1 MLLAVAAACSSE
13 TIEVPGETVVVEKEV
28 VRTVEVPGETVTVE
42 VVKEV
47 QVPGETVVV
56 EKVVTETVEVP
67 GETVVVKEEVV
78 KTVEVPGETVTV
90 EVVKEVQVPGE
101 TVVVEKEVVK
111 TVEVPG
117 QTVVVEKEVVKT
129 VEVPGQ
135 TVVVEKE
142 VIKTVEV
149 PGPERVMVKEVRQG
163 YVTDP
168 TNGKVYS
175 APAYGGTMTFAVQR
189 EQPGTDPM
197 HFGSTG
203 ADGVAEKLGMVDW
216 GIDRDVYDLTG
227 AFAYIPQSVLTGRLA
242 ESWES
247 SPDGLTYTFNIRKGV
262 NWHDKAPMNG
272 RELTAQDIEYNYHRV
287 WGLGSGFTAPPETY
301 TAGALVGIPVES
313 VTATDKYTVA
323 IKLKQPRLVAL
334 APILIDWGAFIMPP
348 EVIKQHGDVK
358 DWRNLVGTGPFMLTD
373 WVEGSSMT
381 WEKNP
386 DYWGYDEKF
395 PENRL
400 PYFDGLSA
408 LIMKEPATILAA
420 LRSGQVDYVG
430 VIGIAEMIYTPEKE
444 SIERTNPEIAF
455 YPWSIRSENS
465 FPFNMATD
473 NPFSKDVRVRRAM
486 QMALDLETMN
496 NTYFRGVAKWK
507 PRGVLGDAIVGYN
520 TPFEEWPEEVRKGY
534 MYDPE
539 GAEKLLDEAGYPR
552 GADGIRIKATAHVF
566 EHADFDYAQL
576 AASYWK
582 AIGVDVEIIASEAA
596 THGARVREH
605 TYGDMVMWIS
615 GMNWLDPVVAL
626 GLAYSKGGYNPSGYN
641 DPEYDRLYEAA
652 RDATTIEERQRAVK
666 AADMYFTKNH
676 IYIWGPDAP
685 KFNAVQ
691 PWVRGYAGEQS
702 LGSQDRKGILSRL

>member
-1 MLLAVAAACSSE
+1 MRISNSLRWLVVVAGAAMLLAVAAACAGE
-13 TIEVPGETVVVEKEV
+13 TVEVPGETVVVEKI
-28 VRTVEVPGETVTVE
+28 
-42 VVKEV
+42 
-47 QVPGETVVV
+47 
-56 EKVVTETVEVP
+56 VTETVEVP
-67 GETVVVKEEVV
+67 GETVVVEKEVI
-78 KTVEVPGETVTV
+78 KTVEVPGETVTK
-90 EVVKEVQVPGE
+90 EVVKEVMVPGE
-101 TVVVEKEVVK
+101 TVVVKEEVIKTVEVPGQTVVKEVVK

-129 VEVPGQ
+129 VEVPGE

-142 VIKTVEV
+142 V
-149 PGPERVMVKEVRQG
+149 VKEVRAG

-242 ESWES
+242 ESWEI

-334 APILIDWGAFIMPP
+334 TPILIDWGAFIMPP

-507 PRGVLGDAIVGYN
+507 PRGVLGDAIVG
-520 TPFEEWPEEVRKGY
+520 V
-534 MYDPE
+534 
-539 GAEKLLDEAGYPR
+539 
-552 GADGIRIKATAHVF
+552 
-566 EHADFDYAQL
+566 
-576 AASYWK
+576 
-582 AIGVDVEIIASEAA
+582 
-596 THGARVREH
+596 
-605 TYGDMVMWIS
+605 
-615 GMNWLDPVVAL
+615 
-626 GLAYSKGGYNPSGYN
+626 
-641 DPEYDRLYEAA
+641 
-652 RDATTIEERQRAVK
+652 
-666 AADMYFTKNH
+666 
-676 IYIWGPDAP
+676 
-685 KFNAVQ
+685 
-691 PWVRGYAGEQS
+691 
-702 LGSQDRKGILSRL
+702 